1 MIMQPDKFSS
11 VFNMLYKENAYQ
23 KAVIKFTDTL
33 EQWRM
38 LGLISPRTEQR
49 EKETLARLYGV

>member
-1 MIMQPDKFSS
+1 
-11 VFNMLYKENAYQ
+11 VYKRQENAYQ
-23 KAVIKFTDTL
+23 KAIIKFTDTL

-38 LGLISPRTEQR
+38 LGFISPKTEQR